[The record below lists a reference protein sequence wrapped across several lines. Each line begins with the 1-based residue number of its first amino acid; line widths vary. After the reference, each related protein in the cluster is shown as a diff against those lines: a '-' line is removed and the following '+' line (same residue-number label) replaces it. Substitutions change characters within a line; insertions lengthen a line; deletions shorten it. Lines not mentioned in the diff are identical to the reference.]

1 MSYASQL
8 GTFTVTIRKRFISF
22 SIPILICSL
31 LSGICS
37 FIIFGYFNIGDSG
50 GPPPAAPPFGGG
62 LFENA
67 AYVALFYV
75 GIAFI
80 GAFGIFLIFK
90 YGSIKLLKGIF
101 AISIAL
107 TSFFFVFMFIITAPS
122 YFLDL
127 LKEGHVFSPRTNTII
142 MVIGIVMGLAYATL
156 TVISMVYQVIKH
168 PMPQIMAMLFAVL
181 AGTFLATFLPTLAA
195 VFVMIGLSI
204 YDIISVF
211 RGPIKKMAEISDER
225 YNNETG
231 TDDELPIDNDQ
242 EINDESL
249 ENVTIEDETE
259 KLKEIEDEITS
270 RVEKQEYEYVEYIE
284 LGLGDL
290 AFFGTLISFALIK
303 LGFFSAIA
311 AFVGVII
318 GAIGTIKL
326 LDKVKMMP
334 GLPLSIGIGLVLA
347 FGVWG
352 ILTLTGYDGWG
363 YIYPNW
369 GLG

>member
-1 MSYASQL
+1 MSYASEL
-8 GTFTVTIRKRFISF
+8 GTFTVTIKKRILSLTL
-22 SIPILICSL
+22 PILICSI

-37 FIIFGYFNIGDSG
+37 FIIFGYFNTDFGGGS
-50 GPPPAAPPFGGG
+50 GPPPATPPFGGG

-75 GIAFI
+75 GIAFV
-80 GAFGIFLIFK
+80 GAFMIFLLFK
-90 YGSIKLLKGIF
+90 YGSIKILKAIF

-107 TSFFFVFMFIITAPS
+107 TSFFFVFMFVFTAPY

-127 LKEGHVFSPRTNTII
+127 FTDNVVFSPSTDILII
-142 MVIGIVMGLAYATL
+142 VIGVVLGLAYAIITIL
-156 TVISMVYQVIKH
+156 SMVYQIFPH

-195 VFVMIGLSI
+195 VFVMIGLSV

-211 RGPIKKMAEISDER
+211 RGPIKKMAEISEER
-225 YNNETG
+225 YNNDDLIDEEKHKIKEETP
-231 TDDELPIDNDQ
+231 TDSEESNTPVDEP
-242 EINDESL
+242 
-249 ENVTIEDETE
+249 
-259 KLKEIEDEITS
+259 EIEVTS
-270 RVEKQEYEYVEYIE
+270 RIDENEYIYVEYIE

-311 AFVGVII
+311 AFAGVII

-326 LDKVKMMP
+326 LEKVKMMP
-334 GLPLSIGIGLVLA
+334 GLPLSIGLGLLFA
-347 FGVWG
+347 FGIWG
-352 ILTLTGYDGWG
+352 IITLTDYTGWG

-369 GLG
+369 MG